1 MSPDLKDEQGITSVG
16 RAGNGNSFMD
26 SKWLKDIRDMQSDF
40 GTEEPEGL
48 WEGIESALGTSRKK
62 RPVLLWSAIATAA
75 AAAALTLFLVLPD
88 RRPSAP
94 DGNMVAE
101 SGREFDVVPS
111 DSDVPS
117 GDLLAYVPE
126 EHAADGEK
134 AAPELA
140 MTSDGVRHEPAGV
153 PDREECAAD
162 VAAEPAAPDV
172 KNAEAEPAA
181 PDGKSTV
188 AEPDEI
194 AGRGGQRPWQSADF
208 QEEKTSG
215 SRDGR
220 GFRLG
225 VSVSNIAGSKS
236 SSGEYAAL
244 YGSDVT
250 RQLHSFSEYEASFPD
265 SRGYA
270 SVMQNNVGNEVSS
283 TVRNY
288 QPIQAGVTL
297 AYYFTDR
304 FSIETGVTYSC
315 LISDLSS
322 GTDAG
327 KYEIRQ
333 TLHYVGVPLNIRYD
347 FLKIRGFRVYASA
360 GGQVEKCVAGRT
372 RTDYFVVERKISS
385 ENGRISVEPLQWSVN
400 ACAGVQYD
408 FIPWAGIY
416 LEPGAAYYFGNG
428 SPVNCIYSER
438 PFNFSIRAGL
448 RFNL

>member
-1 MSPDLKDEQGITSVG
+1 
-16 RAGNGNSFMD
+16 MD

-48 WEGIESALGTSRKK
+48 WEGIESALGTSRRR
-62 RPVLLWSAIATAA
+62 RPVLLWGSAAAAA
-75 AAAALTLFLVLPD
+75 AAAALALFLMLPD
-88 RRPSAP
+88 GRPQVSGG
-94 DGNMVAE
+94 DGHVLAE
-101 SGREFDVVPS
+101 SGPEFDVVPS
-111 DSDVPS
+111 DSDVVAS
-117 GDLLAYVPE
+117 GALLAYVPAVQ
-126 EHAADGEK
+126 AAVGETGS
-134 AAPELA
+134 AAKTAGHDAETP
-140 MTSDGVRHEPAGV
+140 DGVCHETGEVSAREA
-153 PDREECAAD
+153 PD
-162 VAAEPAAPDV
+162 VIAEPAAPDV
-172 KNAEAEPAA
+172 KNAETEPAA
-181 PDGKSTV
+181 P
-188 AEPDEI
+188 AEIVGGDT
-194 AGRGGQRPWQSADF
+194 GGQSPWQPADF
-208 QEEKTSG
+208 QGEKTSG

-225 VSVSNIAGSKS
+225 ISVSNIAGSKS
-236 SSGEYAAL
+236 SSTEYAAL

-270 SVMQNNVGNEVSS
+270 SVMRNNVGSEVSS

-297 AYYFTDR
+297 AYSFTDR
-304 FSIETGVTYSC
+304 FAVETGVTYSC

-327 KYEIRQ
+327 KYAIRQ
-333 TLHYVGVPLNIRYD
+333 TLHYVGVPLNLRYD
-347 FLKIRGFRVYASA
+347 FLKARGFRVYASA

-372 RTDYFVVERKISS
+372 RTDYFAGERKISS

-408 FIPWAGIY
+408 FLPWAGVY

-448 RFNL
+448 RFNLN

>member
-1 MSPDLKDEQGITSVG
+1 
-16 RAGNGNSFMD
+16 MD

-48 WEGIESALGTSRKK
+48 WEGIESSLGTSRRR
-62 RPVLLWSAIATAA
+62 RPVLLWGSAAAAA
-75 AAAALTLFLVLPD
+75 AAAALALFLVLPGG
-88 RRPSAP
+88 RPSVSGE
-94 DGNMVAE
+94 DGHMVAE
-101 SGREFDVVPS
+101 SGPEFDVVPS
-111 DSDVPS
+111 DSDVVAS
-117 GDLLAYVPE
+117 GALLAYVPE
-126 EHAADGEK
+126 GKGAVGETGSAAKTAGHDAET
-134 AAPELA
+134 P
-140 MTSDGVRHEPAGV
+140 DGVWHETGEVPA
-153 PDREECAAD
+153 REENATD
-162 VAAEPAAPDV
+162 GIAEPAASDV
-172 KNAEAEPAA
+172 KSAETEPAEPTEIVGR
-181 PDGKSTV
+181 DTGGKGS
-188 AEPDEI
+188 
-194 AGRGGQRPWQSADF
+194 WQSADF
-208 QEEKTSG
+208 QKEKTSG
-215 SRDGR
+215 PRGGR

-225 VSVSNIAGSKS
+225 ISVSNIAGSKS
-236 SSGEYAAL
+236 SSAEYAAL

-270 SVMQNNVGNEVSS
+270 SVMQNNAGNEVSS

-297 AYYFTDR
+297 AYSFTDR
-304 FSIETGVTYSC
+304 LSVETGVTYSC

-333 TLHYVGVPLNIRYD
+333 TLHYVGVPLNLKYD
-347 FLKIRGFRVYASA
+347 FLKIRGFRIYASA

-372 RTDYFVVERKISS
+372 RTDYFVGERKISS

-408 FIPWAGIY
+408 FIPWTGIY